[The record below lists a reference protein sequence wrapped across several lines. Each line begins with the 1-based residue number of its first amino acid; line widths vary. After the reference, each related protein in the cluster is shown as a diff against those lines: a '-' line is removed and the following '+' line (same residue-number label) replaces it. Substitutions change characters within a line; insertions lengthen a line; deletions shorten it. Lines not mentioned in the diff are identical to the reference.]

1 MTTND
6 ELPILIEYEDKAI
19 STKLNQQE
27 AFKQAFSYLKS
38 GDAKMCLTVCNVTL
52 QRFPKDLNLLCLCAR
67 ANIALRLFEDAKKS
81 LDKAILIAPDFAIV
95 RDTYGDLL
103 LIQGKPDRALKEY
116 QNTLRLDPDRLRITE
131 KIDQAKAMQ
140 IELRKLQQASQK
152 DRNASPKPRMSFED
166 EMAQALEH
174 QEADRNQEAE
184 DIYRSILKRDPNHV
198 EAARLLARIAM
209 DHERYGEAEIFLTHA
224 LQNAP
229 DYARA
234 WIDLVNAQQKQDKYD
249 EATKSALELL
259 KITPDSPESHMMYAG
274 VIGSAGRHEEAI
286 VAYEKAIALEPEKP
300 GAFSSMAHHLKTI
313 GRQDKAIAA
322 YRQSIAIKP
331 DHTESYWSMA
341 NLKTF
346 QFNNEEIDAMQ
357 ALLLDKD
364 LPDTSRVHVY
374 NALGHEYESRK
385 DYPKAFANFSA
396 CNQLRR
402 KSESYDPVE
411 TETQH
416 EKIIAIFN
424 KKFLDQTAAE
434 VSEVSPIF
442 IIGLPRSG
450 STLIE
455 QILASH
461 SQVEGTHELSD
472 LPRTMQAARRR
483 GSVHKGFPESI
494 EHFGLEQWVEIGQD
508 YLKSTQ
514 KYRTDRPFFID
525 KTPNNFIFS
534 GVLKLALPNA
544 KIINARRH
552 PLDSCFGSYKQLFA
566 SGQPFTYDLFELG
579 EYYLEYQQLMEYW
592 HEVIPNF
599 ILDVHYE
606 KVVNDLET
614 EVKRMLD
621 FCDLSFEENCLRFYE
636 TERAV
641 KTASSEQVR
650 QPLYS
655 SSVNLW
661 RNYEDNLGDLIEIL
675 RPLLIELPKS
685 DLPSVLQKVD

>member
-6 ELPILIEYEDKAI
+6 ELLILIEYEDKAI

-52 QRFPKDLNLLCLCAR
+52 QQFPKDLNLLCLCAR

-81 LDKAILIAPDFAIV
+81 LDKAILIAPDFAIA
-95 RDTYGDLL
+95 RDTFGDLL

-116 QNTLRLDPDRLRITE
+116 QKALQLDPDRPRIAE
-131 KIDQAKAMQ
+131 KINRAKTMQ
-140 IELRKLQQASQK
+140 IELRKLQQAAQK
-152 DRNASPKPRMSFED
+152 NGNTSPKSRMSFED

-209 DHERYGEAEIFLTHA
+209 DYERYGEAEIFLTHA

-234 WIDLVNAQQKQDKYD
+234 WIDLVNAQQQQDKYD

-286 VAYEKAIALEPEKP
+286 IAYEKAIALEPEKP

-346 QFNNEEIDAMQ
+346 QFDNEEIDAMQ
-357 ALLLDKD
+357 VLLLEKD
-364 LPDTSRVHVY
+364 LPDASRVHVH

-402 KSESYDPVE
+402 QSESYDPVE

-472 LPRTMQAARRR
+472 LPRTMQSARRR
-483 GSVHKGFPESI
+483 GSVQKGFPESI

-621 FCDLSFEENCLRFYE
+621 FCDLSFEENCLRFHE

-650 QPLYS
+650 QPIYS

-661 RNYEDNLGDLIEIL
+661 RNYENNLGDLIEIL
-675 RPLLIELPKS
+675 QPLLLKLPKS
-685 DLPSVLQKVD
+685 EQPSVLQKID

>member
-1 MTTND
+1 
-6 ELPILIEYEDKAI
+6 
-19 STKLNQQE
+19 
-27 AFKQAFSYLKS
+27 
-38 GDAKMCLTVCNVTL
+38 
-52 QRFPKDLNLLCLCAR
+52 
-67 ANIALRLFEDAKKS
+67 
-81 LDKAILIAPDFAIV
+81 
-95 RDTYGDLL
+95 
-103 LIQGKPDRALKEY
+103 
-116 QNTLRLDPDRLRITE
+116 
-131 KIDQAKAMQ
+131 
-140 IELRKLQQASQK
+140 
-152 DRNASPKPRMSFED
+152 MSFED

-184 DIYRSILKRDPNHV
+184 DIYRSILKKDPNHV

-234 WIDLVNAQQKQDKYD
+234 WVDLVNAQQQQDKYD

-259 KITPDSPESHMMYAG
+259 RITPDSPESHMMYAG

-286 VAYEKAIALEPEKP
+286 MAYEKAIALEPEKP

-346 QFNNEEIDAMQ
+346 QFDNEEIDAMQ
-357 ALLLDKD
+357 ALLLEKD
-364 LPDTSRVHVY
+364 LPDASRVHVY

-411 TETQH
+411 TENQQ

-472 LPRTMQAARRR
+472 LPRTMQSARRK
-483 GSVHKGFPESI
+483 GSVHKSFPESI
-494 EHFGLEQWVEIGQD
+494 EHLGLEQWAEIGQD

-514 KYRTDRPFFID
+514 KYRTDRPFFVD
-525 KTPNNFIFS
+525 KTPNNFIFA

-579 EYYLEYQQLMEYW
+579 EYYSEYQHLMEHW

-621 FCDLSFEENCLRFYE
+621 FCGLSFEENCLRFYE

-661 RNYEDNLGDLIEIL
+661 RNYENNLGDLIDIL
-675 RPLLIELPKS
+675 QPLLIKLPKS
-685 DLPSVLQKVD
+685 EQPSALHKMD

>member
-52 QRFPKDLNLLCLCAR
+52 QQFPKDLNLLCLCAR
-67 ANIALRLFEDAKKS
+67 ANIVLRLFEDAKKR
-81 LDKAILIAPDFAIV
+81 LDEAILIAPDFAIA
-95 RDTYGDLL
+95 RDTFGDLL

-116 QNTLRLDPDRLRITE
+116 QKALQLDPDRPRIDE
-131 KIDQAKAMQ
+131 KIDRAKAMQ
-140 IELRKLQQASQK
+140 SELRKLQQAAEK
-152 DRNASPKPRMSFED
+152 DRNTSAKPRMSFED
-166 EMAQALEH
+166 EMAQAIEH
-174 QEADRNQEAE
+174 QEADRNREAE
-184 DIYRSILKRDPNHV
+184 DIYRSILKKDPNHV

-209 DHERYGEAEIFLTHA
+209 DHERYQEAEIFLTHA

-234 WIDLVNAQQKQDKYD
+234 WVDLVNAQQQQDKYD

-259 KITPDSPESHMMYAG
+259 RITPDSPESHMMYAG

-313 GRQDKAIAA
+313 GHQDKAIAA

-346 QFNNEEIDAMQ
+346 QFDNEEIDAMQ
-357 ALLLDKD
+357 ALLLEKD

-402 KSESYDPVE
+402 QSESYDPVE

-424 KKFLDQTAAE
+424 KKFLDQIAAE

-472 LPRTMQAARRR
+472 LPRTMQSARRR
-483 GSVHKGFPESI
+483 GSVYKSFPEST
-494 EHFGLEQWVEIGQD
+494 EHLGLEQWTEIGQD

-525 KTPNNFIFS
+525 KTPNNFIFA

-579 EYYLEYQQLMEYW
+579 EYYLEYQQLMEHW

-621 FCDLSFEENCLRFYE
+621 FCGLSFEENCLRFYE

-655 SSVNLW
+655 SSLNLW
-661 RNYEDNLGDLIEIL
+661 RNYENNLGDLIDIL
-675 RPLLIELPKS
+675 QPLLIKLPKS
-685 DLPSVLQKVD
+685 EQPSALPKMD

>member
-6 ELPILIEYEDKAI
+6 ELPILIEYEDRAI
-19 STKLNQQE
+19 STKLSQQE

-38 GDAKMCLTVCNVTL
+38 GDARMCLTVCNVTL

-67 ANIALRLFEDAKKS
+67 ANIALRLFEDAKKR
-81 LDKAILIAPDFAIV
+81 LDEAILIAPDFAIA

-131 KIDQAKAMQ
+131 KIDRAKAMQ
-140 IELRKLQQASQK
+140 IELRKLQQVTEK
-152 DRNASPKPRMSFED
+152 DRSASPKPRMSFED
-166 EMAQALEH
+166 EMTQALEH

-234 WIDLVNAQQKQDKYD
+234 WADLVNAQQQQDKYD

-259 KITPDSPESHMMYAG
+259 RITPDSPESHMMYAG

-286 VAYEKAIALEPEKP
+286 MAYEKAIALEPEKP

-346 QFNNEEIDAMQ
+346 QFDNEEIDAMQ
-357 ALLLDKD
+357 ALLLEKD
-364 LPDTSRVHVY
+364 LPDASRVHVH

-472 LPRTMQAARRR
+472 LPRTMQSARRK
-483 GSVHKGFPESI
+483 GSVHKSFPESI
-494 EHFGLEQWVEIGQD
+494 EHLGLEQWTEIGQD

-514 KYRTDRPFFID
+514 KYRTDRPFFVD
-525 KTPNNFIFS
+525 KTPNNFIFA

-579 EYYLEYQQLMEYW
+579 EYYSEYQHLMEHW

-621 FCDLSFEENCLRFYE
+621 FCGLSFEENCLRFYE

-661 RNYEDNLGDLIEIL
+661 RNYENNLGDLIDIL
-675 RPLLIELPKS
+675 QPLLIKLPKS
-685 DLPSVLQKVD
+685 EQPSALQKMD

>member
-6 ELPILIEYEDKAI
+6 ELLILIEYEDKAI

-52 QRFPKDLNLLCLCAR
+52 QQFPKDINLLCLCAR
-67 ANIALRLFEDAKKS
+67 ANIALRLFKDAKKS
-81 LDKAILIAPDFAIV
+81 LDKAILIAPDFAIA
-95 RDTYGDLL
+95 RDTFGDLL

-116 QNTLRLDPDRLRITE
+116 QNALQLDPDRPRITE

-140 IELRKLQQASQK
+140 IELQKLQQAVQK
-152 DRNASPKPRMSFED
+152 DDKAAPKLRMSFED

-234 WIDLVNAQQKQDKYD
+234 WIDLVNAQQQQDKYD

-259 KITPDSPESHMMYAG
+259 KITPDSPESHMMHAG

-286 VAYEKAIALEPEKP
+286 MAYEKAIALEPEKP

-313 GRQDKAIAA
+313 GHQDKAIAA
-322 YRQSIAIKP
+322 YRQSLVIKP

-346 QFNNEEIDAMQ
+346 QFDDEEIDAMQ
-357 ALLLDKD
+357 ALLLQKNLSDE
-364 LPDTSRVHVY
+364 SRVHIF
-374 NALGHEYESRK
+374 NALGHEFESRK
-385 DYPKAFANFSA
+385 DYPKAFDYFSS

-416 EKIIAIFN
+416 EKIISIFN
-424 KKFLDQTAAE
+424 KEFFKQTAAD
-434 VSEVSPIF
+434 VGEVSPIF
-442 IIGLPRSG
+442 VVGLPRSG

-472 LPRTMQAARRR
+472 LPRTMQSARRR
-483 GSVHKGFPESI
+483 SSIHKSFPESI
-494 EHFGLEQWVEIGQD
+494 QHFGLDQWVEISQD

-525 KTPNNFIFS
+525 KTPNNFIFA

-606 KVVNDLET
+606 KVVSDLEV
-614 EVKRMLD
+614 EVKRILD
-621 FCDLSFEENCLRFYE
+621 FCNLSFEENCLRFHE

-650 QPLYS
+650 QPIYS

-661 RNYEDNLGDLIEIL
+661 RNYESNLGDLIEIL
-675 RPLLIELPKS
+675 KPLLLELPKS
-685 DLPSVLQKVD
+685 DQPSLQEMD